1 MESTREDTRDRLGS
15 RDRQADAFTSVFR
28 GPAQEKRQ
36 LRPRTGDRGGTGAI
50 HLFAQQERTFRSL
63 EFSSRGDTGNLAAP
77 DLLERGAPDV
87 VRFGHEKSMISSPE
101 PLLSLKLSVN
111 YPRKGKVLRDLALER
126 LVTALP
132 GRVPRSYTDALVKAN
147 AAFGR

>member
-1 MESTREDTRDRLGS
+1 
-15 RDRQADAFTSVFR
+15 
-28 GPAQEKRQ
+28 
-36 LRPRTGDRGGTGAI
+36 
-50 HLFAQQERTFRSL
+50 
-63 EFSSRGDTGNLAAP
+63 
-77 DLLERGAPDV
+77 
-87 VRFGHEKSMISSPE
+87 MISSPE